1 MGTPLD
7 TLYKRFQT
15 KVDEDLTYKESLIFA
30 LVDVAISKSYK
41 TCRHSLIYVLDEPEY
56 DEEENQTNEYDGN
69 FNENL
74 DSDEIE
80 LLALWMKYEWKERK
94 VAYLEGEKRR
104 IGTKDF
110 NRLENKKDELN
121 AAMKSSE
128 KALEDVKSFMQEF
141 NTYKYS

>member
-41 TCRHSLIYVLDEPEY
+41 TCRHSLIYVLDEITPPATETY
-56 DEEENQTNEYDGN
+56 NGN

-80 LLALWMKYEWKERK
+80 LLALWMSYEWNRRRKE
-94 VAYLEGEKRR
+94 YLKAQRDD

-110 NRLENKKDELN
+110 NRLPDKVAKFKAISTDMKEIKAEIDELKN
-121 AAMKSSE
+121 
-128 KALEDVKSFMQEF
+128 EF

>member
-15 KVDEDLTYKESLIFA
+15 KVDEDLTNKEGLIFA

-41 TCRHSLIYVLDEPEY
+41 TCRHSLDYTLDEPEY
-56 DEEENQTNEYDGN
+56 DEENNITNEYEGS
-69 FNENL
+69 FNDTL
-74 DSDEIE
+74 DNDEIE
-80 LLALWMKYEWKERK
+80 LLTLWMLYEWNRRKKE
-94 VAYLEGEKRR
+94 YLKAQKDD

-110 NRLENKKDELN
+110 NKLPDKVAKFKAISAD
-121 AAMKSSE
+121 MKE
-128 KALEDVKSFMQEF
+128 IKAEIDDLKNEF

>member
-15 KVDEDLTYKESLIFA
+15 KVDEDLTNKEGLIFA

-56 DEEENQTNEYDGN
+56 YEEENQTNEYEGS
-69 FNENL
+69 FNDIL

-80 LLALWMKYEWKERK
+80 LLALWMSYEWNRRRKE
-94 VAYLEGEKRR
+94 YLKAQRDD

-110 NRLENKKDELN
+110 NRLPDKVAKFKAISAD
-121 AAMKSSE
+121 MKE
-128 KALEDVKSFMQEF
+128 IKAEIDDLKNEF